1 MAGGLRRLG
10 PLGLSTLA
18 VAGATATLLAASPP
32 TRRSVSSAAGAAG
45 RAAQFLA
52 LGSIRY
58 TAGAY
63 EAAARRW
70 ATDGSD
76 ALVATATL
84 TGKHYV
90 VSGANTGLGLEVA
103 RGLAAR
109 GGVVHLLCRSERRGR
124 AAVEE
129 LVVDGAA
136 AAAAGGDVDRRAA
149 EADFRR
155 RVLLHVVDISSLASI
170 DTFAAG
176 YLADGTPLH
185 GLVNNAGV
193 MLDTVIP
200 SADGLESVFAT
211 NTLGTFALTE
221 RLLPAA
227 VATPGPSVVVVVS
240 SAGMLTADLVVKGVA
255 AAATVR
261 GSSPPAS
268 PAAREASQPAG
279 GDSSTLAAGARQDGS
294 AVYAVTKRQQL
305 ALVEA
310 WAATAPPGV
319 AFHSCHPGWADT
331 GGVRTSMPGFHRVFE
346 RQLRTPTQGAD
357 TPLWLT
363 IVGTA
368 TAPTGGDSGGT
379 TVIAEADAPQLPP
392 LPLLQTGSG
401 SGGAEAAGDPWAA
414 ARAHLGSGGFW
425 FDRAPAAKHLW
436 LGGTRYE
443 ESAPAALVAE
453 LRSLVDAKG
462 RGV

>member
-1 MAGGLRRLG
+1 MSGLAGGFRRLG
-10 PLGLSTLA
+10 ALRLSTLA
-18 VAGATATLLAASPP
+18 AAGATATLLAASPP
-32 TRRSVSSAAGAAG
+32 TRRSVMSAAGAAG

-52 LGSIRY
+52 TGSVRY

-70 ATDGSD
+70 AADGSEAAVAAA
-76 ALVATATL
+76 ALD
-84 TGKHYV
+84 GKHYV
-90 VSGANTGLGLEVA
+90 VSGANAGLGLEVA
-103 RGLAAR
+103 RGLAAH
-109 GGVVHLLCRSERRGR
+109 GGVVHLLCRSEQRGR

-136 AAAAGGDVDRRAA
+136 AAAAGGDVDRGAA
-149 EADFRR
+149 EADLRR

-200 SADGLESVFAT
+200 SADGIESVFAT

-240 SAGMLTADLVVKGVA
+240 SAGMLTADLEVEGVA
-255 AAATVR
+255 TAATVR
-261 GSSPPAS
+261 DSPPAS
-268 PAAREASQPAG
+268 PGGASRPDSG
-279 GDSSTLAAGARQDGS
+279 GTLVAGARQDGS
-294 AVYAVTKRQQL
+294 AAYAVTKRQQL

-319 AFHSCHPGWADT
+319 AFHACHPGWADT

-346 RQLRTPTQGAD
+346 RLLRTPTQGAD

-368 TAPTGGDSGGT
+368 TASAPA
-379 TVIAEADAPQLPP
+379 AEGAPPP
-392 LPLLQTGSG
+392 LPLPLPPPLATGG
-401 SGGAEAAGDPWAA
+401 SGGEGAA
-414 ARAHLGSGGFW
+414 ADQWEAMRARLGSGGFW

-436 LGGTRYE
+436 LGGTGYDE
-443 ESAPAALVAE
+443 GAPAALVAE
-453 LRSLVDAKG
+453 LRALVDAKG
-462 RGV
+462 QGV

>member
-1 MAGGLRRLG
+1 MSGFAGGLRRLG
-10 PLGLSTLA
+10 ALRFSTLA
-18 VAGATATLLAASPP
+18 AAGATATLLAASPP
-32 TRRSVSSAAGAAG
+32 TRRSVMSAAGAAG
-45 RAAQFLA
+45 RAAQFLTT
-52 LGSIRY
+52 GSVRY

-63 EAAARRW
+63 KAAARRW
-70 ATDGSD
+70 AADGSE
-76 ALVATATL
+76 AAVAAAAL

-103 RGLAAR
+103 RGLATR
-109 GGVVHLLCRSERRGR
+109 GGIVHLLCRSEARGR

-136 AAAAGGDVDRRAA
+136 AAAAGGDVDRGAA
-149 EADFRR
+149 VADLRS

-200 SADGLESVFAT
+200 SADGIESVFAT
-211 NTLGTFALTE
+211 NTLGTYALTE

-240 SAGMLTADLVVKGVA
+240 SAGMLTADLEVEGVA
-255 AAATVR
+255 AAAMVAD
-261 GSSPPAS
+261 SPPAS
-268 PAAREASQPAG
+268 PAGASSPARA
-279 GDSSTLAAGARQDGS
+279 STLVAGARQDG
-294 AVYAVTKRQQL
+294 AAAYAVTKRQQL

-310 WAATAPPGV
+310 WAAAAPPGV
-319 AFHSCHPGWADT
+319 AFHACHPGWADT
-331 GGVRTSMPGFHRVFE
+331 SGVRTSMPGFHRVF
-346 RQLRTPTQGAD
+346 QHLLRTPAQGAD

-368 TAPTGGDSGGT
+368 TASAAAAATEGG
-379 TVIAEADAPQLPP
+379 APPLPP
-392 LPLLQTGSG
+392 LPPTLALPA
-401 SGGAEAAGDPWAA
+401 GGDGGGEEAGADPWAT
-414 ARAHLGSGGFW
+414 ARARLGSGGFW

-436 LGGTRYE
+436 LGGTGYDE
-443 ESAPAALVAE
+443 GAPAALVAE
-453 LRSLVDAKG
+453 LRALMDAKG